1 MFPVEVKVEAE
12 CSANSA
18 CQARGLTQEK
28 LCCPTKDDG
37 WLGCCPSGD
46 GVPEGGDDSEDD
58 KKEHKAEVA
67 VDPQALCSA
76 NQGCATLEGA
86 CCPTQQGV
94 YLGCCG
100 SVHVSG
106 RKHFNSSAPSP
117 TPTKTSSSKPAGG
130 EVKVDGGMDDD
141 DDDDDDEEGP
151 GDDRDCA
158 NHPGCSAL
166 QGACCPS
173 PDGTMLSCCSDR
185 L

>member
-1 MFPVEVKVEAE
+1 
-12 CSANSA
+12 
-18 CQARGLTQEK
+18 
-28 LCCPTKDDG
+28 
-37 WLGCCPSGD
+37 
-46 GVPEGGDDSEDD
+46 
-58 KKEHKAEVA
+58 
-67 VDPQALCSA
+67 
-76 NQGCATLEGA
+76 EGA

-100 SVHVSG
+100 SV
-106 RKHFNSSAPSP
+106 
-117 TPTKTSSSKPAGG
+117 
-130 EVKVDGGMDDD
+130 KVDGGIDDD
-141 DDDDDDEEGP
+141 DDDDEEEEGP